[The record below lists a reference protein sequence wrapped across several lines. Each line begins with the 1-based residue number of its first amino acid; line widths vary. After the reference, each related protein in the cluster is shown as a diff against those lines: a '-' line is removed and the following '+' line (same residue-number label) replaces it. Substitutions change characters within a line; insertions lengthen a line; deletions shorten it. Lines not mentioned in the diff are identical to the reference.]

1 MLLQKLQLNPFACF
15 SRQTVNFGGDLNLIY
30 GPNEAGKS
38 TIMSALEIALFMSL
52 NYRKNS
58 SQHDFVRSKFPRSG
72 GDHFSLELEASHQD
86 QDIKLRKTFYKDRDR
101 NEAFL
106 SVGESEYA
114 DGEKIEDLLAGMLG
128 FGRETYQNSVM
139 INQGLLGRTISRL
152 QKTDNS
158 SLEET
163 LRRAV
168 FETEGLSLQ
177 ALSQKLENKLA
188 EINQHW
194 NFEQNMPE
202 TPASSDRYAPQNR
215 GRILQLYYQK
225 EDLKQQKRKLE
236 QLSELVD
243 DKNRRLTEVS
253 EKIEKCNESLER
265 LQELRDN
272 WNRFQEYKDFKDKM
286 GDLEKMLK
294 HWHEYQSIFQEFEDK
309 VAEYEKAMAE
319 KKEEIASLKEARE
332 YAKDSQLKDK
342 IEELSCEKSGLE
354 EKLKE
359 CPRMSA
365 EELEEMRASKAE
377 ISEIESRITS
387 SQLSASVELLGD
399 GRYEVRKGL
408 EDETTSYSESRDLDI
423 EGRLE
428 LTVPDQ
434 IRISV
439 EEKDI
444 DVEEL
449 KEKIA
454 DLKEELEASLAS
466 RGCEDLK
473 ELQEKLSRR
482 EELEQDVR
490 EKKTRIQALLESSGL
505 ESRERLEEKLESYR
519 ESDNPF
525 FQQLD
530 NLPDQEEL
538 EHDLEEILKNKES
551 YIEENRDRRGEFAL
565 WQEEYESFDEVLD
578 ARDEIREKFTE
589 VEERLPEDF
598 EIEKISYS
606 SLEEVRQEIENFEDK
621 RKKLEQKC
629 SQLEEEIRDLEGEQE
644 EMPAG
649 EELNTRLQECRG
661 NFTRL
666 KKKGK
671 ALRKI
676 QREFQDVKEEID
688 ASTFDSLQEKFAGY
702 LSAITGDRYKI
713 KRMNSLGINSLIK
726 EDVSQEFPV
735 SLLSA
740 GTEDSTALA
749 LRLAMLEDIFA
760 EDETFLVMD
769 EPLINLDYTRKK
781 RAAELIAEL
790 AGNYQVLI
798 FSCDRDTRDLL
809 EEKGRLIE
817 LEERR

>member
-15 SRQTVNFGGDLNLIY
+15 SHQTVNFAGDLNLIY

-38 TIMSALEIALFMSL
+38 TIMSAVEIALFMPL

-58 SQHDFVRSKFPRSG
+58 SQHDFVRSKFPRNG
-72 GDHFSLELEASHQD
+72 GDHISLELKARHQD
-86 QDIKLRKTFYKDRDR
+86 QDIKLKKTFYKDRDR

-106 SVGESEYA
+106 SVDESEYA
-114 DGEKIEDLLAGMLG
+114 DGDKIEDLLGGMLD

-152 QKTDNS
+152 QEADNS

-177 ALSQKLENKLA
+177 ALTQKLENKLD

-225 EDLKQQKRKLE
+225 EDLKQKKRKME

-253 EKIEKCNESLER
+253 EKIEKCKEALER

-286 GDLEKMLK
+286 EELEKMLK

-309 VAEYEKAMAE
+309 VAEYEKAMAD
-319 KKEEIASLKEARE
+319 KKQEVASLKKARE
-332 YAKDSQLKDK
+332 YRKYSQFEEK
-342 IEELSCEKSGLE
+342 IEDLSREKSGLE
-354 EKLKE
+354 EKLE
-359 CPRMSA
+359 QYPRLSP
-365 EELEEMRASKAE
+365 EELEEMRARKAE
-377 ISEIESRITS
+377 ISEIESRINS
-387 SQLSASVELLGD
+387 SQLSASIELLGD
-399 GRYEVRKGL
+399 GKYEVRKGL
-408 EDETTSYSESRDLDI
+408 EDETTSYSESRELDI

-444 DVEEL
+444 DVGEL
-449 KEKIA
+449 KDKIA
-454 DLKEELEASLAS
+454 DLKEELDEDLAS
-466 RGCEDLK
+466 RGCENLK
-473 ELQEKLSRR
+473 ELQEKLSLR
-482 EELEQDVR
+482 EELEQDIR
-490 EKKTRIQALLESSGL
+490 EKKTRIQTLLESSGL
-505 ESRERLEEKLESYR
+505 KSRERLEEKLEVYR
-519 ESDNPF
+519 KSDNPF

-538 EHDLEEILKNKES
+538 ENDLEEILDDKES
-551 YIEENRDRRGEFAL
+551 YIEENRDRKEEFAV
-565 WQEEYESFDEVLD
+565 WQEEYDSFDEVL
-578 ARDEIREKFTE
+578 AVRDTIKEKFTE

-606 SLEEVRQEIENFEDK
+606 SLEEVRQEIENFEDR
-621 RKKLEQKC
+621 RKKLDKKC

-649 EELNTRLQECRG
+649 EQLNTRLQEYREK
-661 NFTRL
+661 FTRL

-688 ASTFDSLQEKFAGY
+688 ARTFDSLQEKFAGY
-702 LSAITGDRYKI
+702 LSTITGDRYKI
-713 KRMNSLGINSLIK
+713 ERMNSLGIDSLIK

-769 EPLINLDYTRKK
+769 EPLINLDYIRKR

-809 EEKGRLIE
+809 EGKGRLVE

>member
-1 MLLQKLQLNPFACF
+1 MLFQKLQLNPFACF
-15 SRQTVNFGGDLNLIY
+15 SHETVNFAGDLNLIY

-38 TIMSALEIALFMSL
+38 TIMSAVEIALFMPL

-58 SQHDFVRSKFPRSG
+58 SQHDFVRGKFPRNG
-72 GDHFSLELEASHQD
+72 GDHISLELEARHQD
-86 QDIKLRKTFYKDRDR
+86 QDIKLKKTFYKDRDR

-106 SVGESEYA
+106 SVDESEYA
-114 DGEKIEDLLAGMLG
+114 DGDKIEDLLGGMLD

-152 QKTDNS
+152 QEADNS

-177 ALSQKLENKLA
+177 ALTQKLENKLD

-225 EDLKQQKRKLE
+225 EDLKQKKRKME

-253 EKIEKCNESLER
+253 EKIEKCKEALER

-286 GDLEKMLK
+286 EELEKMLK

-309 VAEYEKAMAE
+309 VAEYEKAMAD
-319 KKEEIASLKEARE
+319 KKQEVASLKKARE
-332 YAKDSQLKDK
+332 YRKYSQLEEK
-342 IEELSCEKSGLE
+342 IEDLSREKSGLE
-354 EKLKE
+354 EKLE
-359 CPRMSA
+359 QYPRLSP
-365 EELEEMRASKAE
+365 EELEEMRARKAE
-377 ISEIESRITS
+377 ISEIESRINS
-387 SQLSASVELLGD
+387 SQLSASIELLGD
-399 GRYEVRKGL
+399 GKYEVRKGL
-408 EDETTSYSESRDLDI
+408 EDETTSYSESRELDI

-444 DVEEL
+444 DVGEL
-449 KEKIA
+449 KDKIA
-454 DLKEELEASLAS
+454 DLKEELDEALAS
-466 RGCEDLK
+466 RGCENLK
-473 ELQEKLSRR
+473 ELQEKLSLR
-482 EELEQDVR
+482 EELEQDIR
-490 EKKTRIQALLESSGL
+490 EKKTRIQTLLESSGL
-505 ESRERLEEKLESYR
+505 KSRERLEEKLEVYR
-519 ESDNPF
+519 KSDNPF

-538 EHDLEEILKNKES
+538 ENDLEEILDDKES
-551 YIEENRDRRGEFAL
+551 YIEENRDRKEEFAV
-565 WQEEYESFDEVLD
+565 WQEEYDSFDEVL
-578 ARDEIREKFTE
+578 AVRDTIKEKFTE

-606 SLEEVRQEIENFEDK
+606 SLEEVRQEIENFEDR
-621 RKKLEQKC
+621 RKKLDKKC

-649 EELNTRLQECRG
+649 EQLNTRLQEYREK
-661 NFTRL
+661 FTRL

-688 ASTFDSLQEKFAGY
+688 ARTFDSLQEKFAGY
-702 LSAITGDRYKI
+702 LSTITGDRYKI
-713 KRMNSLGINSLIK
+713 ERMNSLGIDSLIK

-769 EPLINLDYTRKK
+769 EPLINLDYIRKR

-809 EEKGRLIE
+809 EGKGRLVE